1 MDEQNNQSSQHSQT
15 PTPATQGTGNG
26 QSHHSGGSPLEQ
38 LESWFDLYLGQ
49 KAPQLPENF
58 RETLVK
64 IAPYV
69 TIVVMLI
76 AIPLLL
82 LALSAL
88 GIVAVASPVIASY
101 TYFGPLFWV
110 SILVLLASLVLEA
123 MAIPGLFKR
132 SIKAWRLLYWA
143 SLLAGVS
150 NIIGFNIGSL
160 IGTVIGLYILFQVK
174 KLYR

>member
-1 MDEQNNQSSQHSQT
+1 
-15 PTPATQGTGNG
+15 
-26 QSHHSGGSPLEQ
+26 
-38 LESWFDLYLGQ
+38 LGQ

-110 SILVLLASLVLEA
+110 SILVL
-123 MAIPGLFKR
+123 
-132 SIKAWRLLYWA
+132 
-143 SLLAGVS
+143 
-150 NIIGFNIGSL
+150 
-160 IGTVIGLYILFQVK
+160 
-174 KLYR
+174 